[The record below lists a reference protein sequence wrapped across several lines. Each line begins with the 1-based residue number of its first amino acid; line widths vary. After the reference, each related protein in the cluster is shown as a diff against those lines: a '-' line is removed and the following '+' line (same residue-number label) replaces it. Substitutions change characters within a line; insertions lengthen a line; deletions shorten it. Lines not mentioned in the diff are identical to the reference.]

1 MPERVRLDDWGAVC
15 DELRR
20 FGEPGTV
27 TIGDDRI
34 RVDFGSAHVELSRDG
49 HLQTGMPLHD
59 FERKGE
65 EFERAGDLELVVDH
79 GAGALT
85 IDADDVTYTFR
96 RPGRP

>member
-1 MPERVRLDDWGAVC
+1 VPERVRLHDWDAVC

-27 TIGDDRI
+27 TIDDDRI

-59 FERKGE
+59 FEREG
-65 EFERAGDLELVVDH
+65 AAELLVDH
-79 GAGALT
+79 DAGALT